1 MEVWRTESIIIKLS
15 HKFHPLSNDYYS
27 DIPLECVEGWLPQL
41 VNSPA
46 ILEPDD
52 LTVDIII
59 TESEIEFSGVVA
71 RMLFDLKDNYFGNYD
86 QVSDMNTSLNGS
98 VTVKLTPERIL
109 LPEHYRPMN
118 VKLDMKLQNVRA
130 HCLLFGSTTDSKNSG
145 NLFH

>member
-1 MEVWRTESIIIKLS
+1 
-15 HKFHPLSNDYYS
+15 
-27 DIPLECVEGWLPQL
+27 VEGWLPQL